1 MQESRIDRYIVCVDI
16 GFTSYQQFDDRKMS
30 LSARDREYEG
40 ANLYVRAAISS
51 IEYTHSRRECA
62 GHPHT

>member
-16 GFTSYQQFDDRKMS
+16 GFTSYQQFDDRKVS

-51 IEYTHSRRECA
+51 IE
-62 GHPHT
+62 